1 MPKIL
6 PEVFVSNAETAS
18 QVYKELKKGRIRK
31 LGSMVYTSNLQE
43 PEQQIV
49 KRHLWL
55 FEKAHTML
63 KNTNAFEDARD
74 AEYRGIRLKL
84 PALRF

>member
-1 MPKIL
+1 MSALKAL
-6 PEVFVSNAETAS
+6 THTGRAEPLIRTLDFAQNYTALIDWS
-18 QVYKELKKGRIRK
+18 D
-31 LGSMVYTSNLQE
+31 
-43 PEQQIV
+43 
-49 KRHLWL
+49 

-84 PALRF
+84 PV